1 MMIEIPDGV
10 TFQVDGSKVSAKGPN
25 GEVVKVFS
33 KNATIKLEE
42 NKLSVTAD
50 KALKGTIESLLNS
63 MAVGVTTGFTKKLKV
78 LYAHF
83 PISIEVKGND
93 ITIKNFLGERQP
105 RKTVLV
111 GSTKLE
117 VKGQNITVSGPDKEA
132 VGQTAA
138 NLRTT
143 TKIKDK
149 DGRIFQDGIYP
160 AGD

>member
-10 TFQVDGSKVSAKGPN
+10 TFQVDGSKVSAKGPQ

-33 KNATIKLEE
+33 KNATVKLEG

-63 MAVGVTTGFTKKLKV
+63 MAIGVNVGFTKKLKV

-83 PISIEVKGND
+83 PISIEVKGQN

-117 VKGQNITVSGPDKEA
+117 IKGQNLTVSGPDKEA

-138 NLRTT
+138 NLRTK

-149 DGRIFQDGIYP
+149 DGRIFQDGIYLS
-160 AGD
+160 GE

>member
-10 TFQVDGSKVSAKGPN
+10 TFQVDGSKVSAKGPQ

-33 KNATIKLEE
+33 KNATIKLDG
-42 NKLSVTAD
+42 NKISVTAD

-83 PISIEVKGND
+83 PISIEVKGNEV
-93 ITIKNFLGERQP
+93 TIKNFLGERQP

-111 GSTKLE
+111 GSTKLD

-143 TKIKDK
+143 TRIRDK

-160 AGD
+160 AGE

>member
-1 MMIEIPDGV
+1 MIEIPDGV
-10 TFQVDGSKVSAKGPN
+10 TFQVDGSKVSAKGPQ

-33 KNATIKLEE
+33 KNATIKLDG
-42 NKLSVTAD
+42 NKISVTAD

-83 PISIEVKGND
+83 PISIEVKGNEV
-93 ITIKNFLGERQP
+93 TIKNFLGERQP

-111 GSTKLE
+111 GSTKLD

-143 TKIKDK
+143 TRIRDK

-160 AGD
+160 AGE